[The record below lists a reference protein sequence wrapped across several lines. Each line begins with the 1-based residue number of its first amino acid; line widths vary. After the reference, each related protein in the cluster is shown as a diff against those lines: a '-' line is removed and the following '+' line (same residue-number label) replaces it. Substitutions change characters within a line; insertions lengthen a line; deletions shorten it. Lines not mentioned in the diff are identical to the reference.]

1 MTAPSADA
9 RWTGMISG
17 EYRPYVL
24 RRHDDVS
31 GISGT
36 GPIAYALDLG
46 GTDGVPLF
54 WDTRVGESR
63 DIPTHGMEW
72 LPGMTMV
79 ELIHGHNGATT
90 VEQITGGL
98 ESVRL
103 EHLLRL
109 GVPRLLRVAARLG
122 GLAGPPTPPPVA
134 PPLPMRSREGHEAAL
149 AAPWRVGSKL
159 GRTVYAQ
166 TGCHPGEADTLLGMM
181 ETPHLAAYVVALHT
195 ARNAGGAA

>member
-1 MTAPSADA
+1 MTPPPAET
-9 RWTGMISG
+9 RYTGLISG

-46 GTDGVPLF
+46 GADGVALF
-54 WDTRVGESR
+54 WDTALGENR

-79 ELIHGHNGATT
+79 EMIHGHNGATT
-90 VEQITGGL
+90 IDQVTGGL

-109 GVPRLLRVAARLG
+109 GVPRLLRVATRLG
-122 GLAGPPTPPPVA
+122 GLAGPAGPSPVQVRA
-134 PPLPMRSREGHEAAL
+134 SEGHAAAL
-149 AAPWRVGSKL
+149 AAPWRVGAKL

-181 ETPHLAAYVVALHT
+181 ETPHLAAYVVALH
-195 ARNAGGAA
+195 ADRLAGGAA